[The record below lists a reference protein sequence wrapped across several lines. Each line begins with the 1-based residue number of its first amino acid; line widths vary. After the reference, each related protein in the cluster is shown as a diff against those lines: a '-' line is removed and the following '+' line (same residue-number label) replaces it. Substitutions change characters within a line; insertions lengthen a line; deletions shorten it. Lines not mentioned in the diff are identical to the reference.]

1 VPRND
6 EVYKTQPKIMN
17 VSVLA
22 NTLIGSEIIK
32 IGNEVNDMKRKGA
45 QIANL
50 TIGDF
55 DSSIFPIPEPLE
67 KAIVQAYHDGHT
79 NYPPADGILPLRE
92 TVVEILKDR
101 YNLDYKINE
110 ILVAG
115 GSRPL
120 IYATYLALIDPGD
133 TVIYPAPSWNNN
145 HYCHLSSANGIAVE
159 TTVENNFMPTAAQ
172 LKPHLKGATLLA
184 LCSPLNPTGTMFTK
198 EQLEEICDIV
208 IEENKSRKVDEKPLY
223 IMYDQIYSLL
233 TFDKEH
239 VNPVSLR
246 PELKDY
252 TIYIDG
258 ISKCLAA
265 TGVRVGWAFGPENVV
280 SKMKSLLGHI
290 GAWAPK
296 AEQVAVADYFKNKT
310 LVDEFLTSFKA
321 QVQASLDELHNGFQ
335 QLKSEG
341 FAVDS
346 VIPMGAIY
354 LTLKIDYIGKT
365 TPAGDLLKNSADVNF
380 YLIKK
385 AQTALVPFSAFGND
399 ENMPWFRASI
409 GGCSLQD
416 IKDMLPRIKAALA
429 KLN

>member
-1 VPRND
+1 M
-6 EVYKTQPKIMN
+6 K
-17 VSVLA
+17 VSALA

-32 IGNEVNDMKRKGA
+32 IGNEVNELKKKGA

-55 DSSIFPIPEPLE
+55 DSSIFPIPKALE
-67 KAIVQAYHDGHT
+67 TAIVEAYQNGHT
-79 NYPPADGILPLRE
+79 NYPPADGVLTLRE
-92 TVVEILKDR
+92 TVVGLLADR
-101 YNLDYKINE
+101 YELDYAAQN
-110 ILVAG
+110 ILIAG

-133 TVIYPAPSWNNN
+133 KVIYPAPSWNNN
-145 HYCHLSSANGIAVE
+145 HYCHLSSANGVAVV
-159 TTVENNFMPTAAQ
+159 TTLENNFMPTAAQ
-172 LKPHLKGATLLA
+172 LKPHFKGATLLA
-184 LCSPLNPTGTMFTK
+184 LCSPLNPTGTMFTQQ
-198 EQLEEICDIV
+198 QLEEICDAV
-208 IEENKSRKVDEKPLY
+208 IEENNSRTADEKPLY

-233 TFDKEH
+233 TFGKTH

-246 PELKDY
+246 PQLKDV
-252 TIYIDG
+252 TIFIDG

-280 SKMKSLLGHI
+280 SKMKALLGHV

-296 AEQVAVADYFKNKT
+296 AEQVAVANYFKNNT
-310 LVDEFLTSFKA
+310 LVDEFLVGFKG
-321 QVQASLDELHNGFQ
+321 QIQASLDELFQGFQ
-335 QLKSEG
+335 QMKQAG
-341 FAVDS
+341 FAVDA

-365 TPAGDLLKNSADVNF
+365 TPEGLVLNNSADVNF
-380 YLIKK
+380 YLIKA

-416 IKDMLPRIKAALA
+416 IKEMLPRIQLALS
-429 KLN
+429 KLK

>member
-1 VPRND
+1 
-6 EVYKTQPKIMN
+6 MN

-32 IGNEVNDMKRKGA
+32 IGNEVNEMKRKGA

-55 DSSIFPIPEPLE
+55 DPSIFPIPTELKE
-67 KAIVQAYHDGHT
+67 EIVSAYNQGHT

-92 TVVEILKDR
+92 TIVEVLADR
-101 YNLDYKINE
+101 YQLTYATTD

-120 IYATYLALIDPGD
+120 IYATYLALVDPGD
-133 TVIYPAPSWNNN
+133 KVIYPAPSWNNN
-145 HYCHLSSANGIAVE
+145 HYCHLSSANGVAVE
-159 TTVENNFMPTAAQ
+159 TTVENNFMPTASQ

-208 IEENKSRKVDEKPLY
+208 IEENKSRGADEKPLY

-233 TFDKEH
+233 TFDKDH

-246 PELKDY
+246 PELRDY

-265 TGVRVGWAFGPENVV
+265 TGVRVGWAFGPEKIVA
-280 SKMKSLLGHI
+280 KMKALLGHI

-296 AEQVAVADYFKNKT
+296 AEQVAAAKYFADKT
-310 LVDEFLTSFKA
+310 QVDAFLTSFKT
-321 QVQASLDELHNGFQ
+321 QVQASLDELYNGFQ

-341 FAVDS
+341 FAVDA

-354 LTLKIDYIGKT
+354 LTLKIDYIGRT
-365 TPAGDLLKNSADVNF
+365 TPEGQVLQNSADVNF
-380 YLIKK
+380 YLIKE

-416 IKDMLPRIKAALA
+416 IKDMLPRIKAALS
-429 KLN
+429 KLK

>member
-1 VPRND
+1 
-6 EVYKTQPKIMN
+6 MN

-55 DSSIFPIPEPLE
+55 DSSIFPIPKALE
-67 KAIVQAYHDGHT
+67 EAIVTAYQEGHT
-79 NYPPADGILPLRE
+79 NYPPADGILALRE
-92 TVVEILKDR
+92 TIVNVVADR
-101 YNLDYKINE
+101 YQLDYTIND

-120 IYATYLALIDPGD
+120 IYALYLALIDPGD
-133 TVIYPAPSWNNN
+133 KVLYPAPSWNNN
-145 HYCHLSSANGIAVE
+145 HYCHLSSANGIAIE

-184 LCSPLNPTGTMFTK
+184 LCSPLNPTGTMFTQQ
-198 EQLEEICDIV
+198 QLEEICDAV
-208 IEENKSRKVDEKPLY
+208 IEENKSRKADEKPLY

-233 TFDKEH
+233 TFGKAH

-252 TIYIDG
+252 VVYIDG

-265 TGVRVGWAFGPENVV
+265 TGVRVGWAFGPAHIIG
-280 SKMKSLLGHI
+280 KMKSLLGHI

-296 AEQVAVADYFKNKT
+296 AEQVAVAGYFKNKE
-310 LVDEFLTSFKA
+310 LVDQYLTNFKA
-321 QVQASLDELHNGFQ
+321 QVQASLDELYNGFQ

-341 FAVDS
+341 FAVDA
-346 VIPMGAIY
+346 VVPMGAIY

-365 TPAGDLLKNSADVNF
+365 TPSGDLLKNSADVNF
-380 YLIKK
+380 YLIKE
-385 AQTALVPFSAFGND
+385 AQTAIVPFSAFGNG

-409 GGCSLQD
+409 GGCSLTD
-416 IKDMLPRIKAALA
+416 IKNMIPRIAVALR
-429 KLN
+429 KLK

>member
-1 VPRND
+1 
-6 EVYKTQPKIMN
+6 MN

-22 NTLIGSEIIK
+22 NTLVGSEIIK

-55 DSSIFPIPEPLE
+55 DSSIFPIPKDLE
-67 KAIVQAYHDGHT
+67 DAIIKAYREGHT

-92 TVVEILKDR
+92 TVVEILADR
-101 YNLDYKINE
+101 YELDYVLNE
-110 ILVAG
+110 VLIAG

-120 IYATYLALIDPGD
+120 IYSLYLTLVDPGD

-145 HYCHLSSANGIAVE
+145 HYCHLTAANGIAVE

-172 LKPHLKGATLLA
+172 LKPYLKGATLLS
-184 LCSPLNPTGTMFTK
+184 LCSPLNPTGTMFTQQ
-198 EQLEEICDIV
+198 QLEEICDIV
-208 IEENKSRKVDEKPLY
+208 IAENKSRTADEKPLY

-252 TIYIDG
+252 VIYIDG

-265 TGVRVGWAFGPENVV
+265 TGVRVGWAFGPENIIG
-280 SKMKSLLGHI
+280 KMKSLLGHI

-310 LVDEFLTSFKA
+310 GVDKFLKNFNT
-321 QVQASLDELHNGFQ
+321 QIQTSLDELYNGFQ

-341 FAVDS
+341 FAVDA

-365 TPAGDLLKNSADVNF
+365 TPSGDLLKNSADVNF
-380 YLIKK
+380 YLIKEAK
-385 AQTALVPFSAFGND
+385 VAIVPFSAFGNE

-409 GGCSLQD
+409 GGCTSQD
-416 IKDMLPRIKAALA
+416 IKDMLPRIAAALNRL
-429 KLN
+429 K